1 MNPPTNASN
10 KITRCLKEQHDHK
23 NFRSKYSACNAWALA
38 GGGGGVTAYTAIAEL
53 PLSGN
58 DSVKLAFVA
67 ENNRLYIWNGA
78 GWFNIALIN
87 TSPTITTGPNA
98 GYVFETDGTPIV
110 VTLAAADPE
119 GVPIT
124 WSSQVTSGTL
134 GNTAVITQNNNVF
147 TFTPSTNEIDV
158 GMFAVTF
165 TASDGVNIA
174 TATASFTLKFLGTE
188 LYEPAAT
195 TLLLGLKF
203 NDSSLTKSGSFT
215 VTINQTLSYQT
226 TGGIANSGYAT
237 GWNIGQG
244 ISINNYT
251 TIASSLNKTYVAWYR
266 GTQMNSGGSYSP
278 SVPIFSHSGSD
289 VWWGFG
295 ISNGKVCIANGILNR
310 GTTNVATNEWF
321 MLAWT
326 VTSGGVCNGFVNG
339 VKELTN
345 IGATLSGPGPF
356 RIGAGFNY
364 ADTAAP
370 TAIDAVQI
378 FNGILSDAQ
387 IAEIYTN
394 SI

>member
-1 MNPPTNASN
+1 M
-10 KITRCLKEQHDHK
+10 
-23 NFRSKYSACNAWALA
+23 
-38 GGGGGVTAYTAIAEL
+38 
-53 PLSGN
+53 
-58 DSVKLAFVA
+58 
-67 ENNRLYIWNGA
+67 
-78 GWFNIALIN
+78 
-87 TSPTITTGPNA
+87 
-98 GYVFETDGTPIV
+98 FETDGTPIV
-110 VTLAAADPE
+110 ITLAAADPE

-147 TFTPSTNEIDV
+147 TFTPSTDQIDV

-174 TATASFTLKFLGTE
+174 TAAASFTLKFGGTE

-203 NDSSLTKSGSFT
+203 NDGLITKSGSYT

-226 TGGIANSGYAT
+226 TGGVVNSGYAT

-244 ISINNYT
+244 ISINNHT
-251 TIASSLNKTYVAWYR
+251 TIGNMLNKTYVAWYR
-266 GTQMNSGGSYSP
+266 GTQMNDAGSYSP
-278 SVPIFSHSGSD
+278 SVPVFSHTGSD

-295 ISNGKVCIANGILNR
+295 ISSGKVCIANGSQNT

-345 IGATLSGPGPF
+345 ISCNINYPGLL

-364 ADTAAP
+364 QGTEAP
-370 TAIDAVQI
+370 TALDAVQI
-378 FNGILSDAQ
+378 FDGILSDAQ